1 MRKLRTWLVL
11 VGATA
16 LITAGVAVATHKQ
29 DRTHTDSVAAT
40 FTAGQTRVHSKTC
53 TGSDGSYRQ
62 FHSAWSGTSTGDPRL
77 SGALKMRAHGL
88 INTTTDRGQVV
99 GHVWIRGASGKLAHA
114 KLWGVYQAGKIHGVV
129 VGRVK
134 DRSTGAAEELS
145 GSGRLIGAV
154 EATFNAAGT
163 ELTGRIG
170 GSGATILPATI
181 QKGSCKNG
189 DRSHGHRRD
198 DKKRKG

>member
-1 MRKLRTWLVL
+1 MRKLRTWLAVVGTLAL
-11 VGATA
+11 V
-16 LITAGVAVATHKQ
+16 TAGVAVATHKQ

-40 FTAGQTRVHSKTC
+40 FTASQTRVHSKTC
-53 TGSDGSYRQ
+53 TGSDGAYRQ
-62 FHSAWSGTSTGDPRL
+62 FRSAWRGTSTGDPRL
-77 SGALKMRAHGL
+77 TGALRLHAHGL
-88 INTTTDRGQVV
+88 VNTTTDRGQVV
-99 GHVWIRGASGKLAHA
+99 GHVWIRGTSGKLAHA

-181 QKGSCKNG
+181 QKGGCG
-189 DRSHGHRRD
+189 SHDNGHRG
-198 DKKRKG
+198 DKKKGKRG